1 MGIHVFIRETQ
12 VLRALT
18 QYFVT
23 FLVLRTSVSPQQE
36 NGGAGLQPNKRT
48 HKKLRLTSDEV
59 ERMSLQDA
67 PRETSDKN
75 KRSKIKEVLVV
86 NKKNIRKQSK
96 ENFDEI
102 EAEIASG
109 DEYGE

>member
-1 MGIHVFIRETQ
+1 M
-12 VLRALT
+12 
-18 QYFVT
+18 
-23 FLVLRTSVSPQQE
+23 
-36 NGGAGLQPNKRT
+36 
-48 HKKLRLTSDEV
+48 TSDEV
-59 ERMSLQDA
+59 ERMSLKDA

-75 KRSKIKEVLVV
+75 KRNKSKEVLVE
-86 NKKNIRKQSK
+86 NKKNFRKQSK